1 MTGVGNMVSMVYEL
15 LNRRW
20 KATAKLIF
28 GEEVG
33 ELKDYEEWLL
43 SSNKTTFSRKSSLS
57 GKEVAFVFP
66 HYPKSAGTLSLDE
79 VDFNKKFEP
88 LSINDVKDIDS
99 IIGALGERVSYTGD
113 IHLGNSQFVE
123 GSTDVIDSF
132 YIMDSVQLISCKH
145 IAYGYNM
152 EYSNDI
158 FGTMNIGYCNYAIKL
173 SNSGNLARCFELHT
187 CQESSD
193 CYYSHSIYNCKN
205 CMFCFNLRSTN
216 YAIGN
221 LPLPPDKFL
230 SLKKKLL
237 QEMAGDLK
245 TNKRLPNLMEIIG
258 ESEPDHEISS
268 RIGQSPPS
276 RQLSHKRPELV
287 EEAFEKATE
296 VLFGR
301 GLKDLENYET
311 WLNAFTRKTKRCKSA
326 ISGQEIIVPDQGLIS
341 QFPENR
347 LVNEEESMALNGM
360 LGLGPQELSDF
371 SFKNASSRLGKIAFF
386 CPGMNHGKVSNA
398 IESQINIDAT
408 NCFRSILNI
417 ESKNSAY
424 NYYIL
429 QSESAFGCN
438 SIRKSR
444 FVVRCYL
451 SSDLT
456 RAFEV
461 DSSRDCS
468 DIYFSH
474 NCENVR
480 DSMFCFNT
488 KNKNRA
494 IGNSELPR
502 EKYSGIKAKVLED
515 LISELERGHG
525 LDLSIYNIPGKGA

>member
-1 MTGVGNMVSMVYEL
+1 MVSPTYEI
-15 LNRRW
+15 LNKRW
-20 KATAKLIF
+20 KSTAKLIF
-28 GEEVG
+28 GEEIG

-43 SSNKTTFSRKSSLS
+43 SSNKPTFSRKSSLS
-57 GKEVAFVFP
+57 GKDVAFVFP
-66 HYPKSAGTLSLDE
+66 HYSKPAATLSLDE

-88 LSINDVKDIDS
+88 LNLNEIKDIDS
-99 IIGALGERVSYTGD
+99 ITEALGERVCYTGD
-113 IHLGNSQFVE
+113 IYLGNSQFVE
-123 GSTDVIDSF
+123 GSTDIIDSF
-132 YIMDSVQLISCKH
+132 YIKDSVQLISCKH

-152 EYSNDI
+152 EYSSDI
-158 FGTMNIGYCNYAIKL
+158 FGTMNIGYCNYSIKL
-173 SNSGNLARCFELHT
+173 SNTARSARCFELHT

-221 LPLPPDKFL
+221 LALPPDKFL

-237 QEMAGDLK
+237 QEMVSDLK
-245 TNKRLPNLMEIIG
+245 SNKKLPNLMDLIG
-258 ESEPDHEISS
+258 ESEPDHKMLSGIS
-268 RIGQSPPS
+268 QKLTPHPPP
-276 RQLSHKRPELV
+276 RKRPELV
-287 EEAFEKATE
+287 EDAFEKATE
-296 VLFGR
+296 VLFGK
-301 GLKDLENYET
+301 GLKGLENYEA
-311 WLNAFTRKTKRCKSA
+311 WLNEFTRRAKRCKSS
-326 ISGQEIIVPDQGLIS
+326 ISGQEIIVPDQGLIF

-347 LVNEEESMALNGM
+347 LVNEEESTLLNGK
-360 LGLGPQELSDF
+360 LHLELQDLSGF
-371 SFKNASSRLGKIAFF
+371 SFKNASSHLGKVAFF
-386 CPGMNHGKVSNA
+386 CPEMNHRKVSNA

-429 QSESAFGCN
+429 QSESVFGCN
-438 SIRKSR
+438 SVRKSR

-494 IGNSELPR
+494 IGNSEFPR
-502 EKYSGIKAKVLED
+502 EKYSEIKGKILED
-515 LISELERGHG
+515 LVSELENGHK
-525 LDLSIYNIPGKGA
+525 LDLNIYNISEKGG